1 MQKHTHAFLF
11 FLGGLFLMLI
21 GPSLI
26 PFSSAA
32 TTAATATATTLKNLT
47 QNIDTNQNILTAVAA
62 AKASPSDTELAAT
75 MKIVANMLRD
85 ISELA
90 NTDYN
95 IAKAKAAV
103 ANLQQAL
110 EKIINNITITRDR
123 DDNTRNVRDYYRLS
137 ELNEALKQALQVT
150 TKAKLNNVLTQAAN
164 EVNINNSLVKATNN
178 QSNGCKTDNDCTARP
193 WGVCFK
199 IPLGT
204 NWVCGYPSAN
214 QTTTVKSAPVDT
226 HASAAASNTFAT
238 LNLTNLSYALAK
250 ANVPSTLPT
259 AAKDSPSIYNYF
271 IRFFQVAFQNLNQNL
286 ANVAN
291 YIATYDQRVQALK
304 INNIKLEAKLN
315 VVIEALQNIAPEA
328 TQSLQLKLNAIDD
341 ATIWDNYN
349 DTANDTQPTAF
360 MQENEEHGS
369 ATWSQVKRN

>member
-1 MQKHTHAFLF
+1 MLKTMQKHTHAFLF

-32 TTAATATATTLKNLT
+32 TTAATTLKNLT
-47 QNIDTNQNILTAVAA
+47 QNIDTNQNILTAVAD
-62 AKASPSDTELAAT
+62 KENLSNIELDAT
-75 MKIVANMLRD
+75 MNIVVIMLRD

-123 DDNTRNVRDYYRLS
+123 DDNTRDVRNYYRLS
-137 ELNEALKQALQVT
+137 ELNKALKQALQVT
-150 TKAKLNNVLTQAAN
+150 TTAKLNNVLTQAAK
-164 EVNINNSLVKATNN
+164 EVNNT
-178 QSNGCKTDNDCTARP
+178 
-193 WGVCFK
+193 
-199 IPLGT
+199 
-204 NWVCGYPSAN
+204 SAN

-226 HASAAASNTFAT
+226 HASAAAPKTFAT

-259 AAKDSPSIYNYF
+259 TAAKDSQSIYKYF
-271 IRFFQVAFQNLNQNL
+271 INFFQVAFQNLNQNL

-291 YIATYDQRVQALK
+291 YVATYDQRVQALK

-328 TQSLQLKLNAIDD
+328 TQSLELQLNAIDD
-341 ATIWDNYN
+341 ATI
-349 DTANDTQPTAF
+349 
-360 MQENEEHGS
+360 
-369 ATWSQVKRN
+369 